1 MENKRQRQQSL
12 QREIIKKIN
21 GEPLIEITDEEINE
35 LRKQFKNNTIQTKT
49 TWSENKRWLAAVIG
63 LLCVIGFMSALVV
76 YNLFWYAIASI
87 LCVWLLGVL
96 LVMSKDIVDDLIDE
110 W

>member
-1 MENKRQRQQSL
+1 MENKRQRQQAL

-21 GEPLIEITDEEINE
+21 GEPLIEITDEDLKLMDEINNNI
-35 LRKQFKNNTIQTKT
+35 QTKNNT
-49 TWSENKRWLAAVIG
+49 TWTENKRWLAAVIG
-63 LLCVIGFMSALVV
+63 LSCVIGFMSALVI
-76 YNLFWYAIASI
+76 YNLFWYVITSI

-96 LVMSKDIVDDLIDE
+96 LVMSKDIVDNLINE